1 MAVVAPLRLTF
12 WVLVVGT
19 AVIVVLLGIVV
30 ATHLEGVRAARR
42 RERVREELEPVF
54 SRFLETNDAGLLAEQ
69 LRPAVLRLDAA
80 HRPAAALL
88 TIDLMGGAETQA
100 QREHL
105 RDALE
110 ASGIVELGER
120 GTRRRSPWRRAL
132 ACEALGKIG
141 AHRSV
146 PALLTRLQDRRP
158 EVRIAAVRALGDIGS
173 KEAVPAL
180 SEAFLER
187 RVAPTNIVNNAL
199 RMIGGEAA
207 PAFERGIEST
217 DPIVRISA
225 CFGLSGI
232 AGQHG
237 AVAVRLSQVLATDS
251 DTAVRAAAAKALG
264 FVGGGNAPAEL
275 LGAVTDPDL
284 HVRRSAVRALG
295 AFDDPTT
302 GETLSTFTEDDDRE
316 TAIRAAE
323 ALLTLT
329 RRPRAAS
336 GVLAQL
342 DSSSAWSV
350 EYARKVAEVSA

>member
-1 MAVVAPLRLTF
+1 VI
-12 WVLVVGT
+12 GT
-19 AVIVVLLGIVV
+19 AVIAVLLGIVV
-30 ATHLEGVRAARR
+30 ARHLEGVRAARR
-42 RERVREELEPVF
+42 RERVRQELEPVF
-54 SRFLETNDAGLLAEQ
+54 SRFLETKDAGQLAEE
-69 LRPAVLRLDAA
+69 LRPAILRLDAA

-88 TIDLMGGAETQA
+88 TIDLMGEAKSPA

-110 ASGIVELGER
+110 ESGIVELGER

-141 AHRSV
+141 AERSV
-146 PALLTRLQDRRP
+146 PALLTRLEDRRP

-187 RVAPTNIVNNAL
+187 RVAPTNIVSNAL
-199 RMIGGEAA
+199 RSIGAEAA
-207 PAFERGIEST
+207 PAFERGIAST
-217 DPIVRISA
+217 DPIVRISS

-237 AVAVRLSQVLATDS
+237 AAAVRLSLVLASDS
-251 DTAVRAAAAKALG
+251 DTGVRAAAAKALG
-264 FVGGGNAPAEL
+264 MVGGGSAPAEL
-275 LGAVTDPDL
+275 LAAATDPDL

-295 AFDDPTT
+295 AFDDSTT
-302 GETLSTFTEDDDRE
+302 GETLIACTEDEDRE

-323 ALLTLT
+323 SLLALA

-336 GVLAQL
+336 GVQARLA
-342 DSSSAWSV
+342 SSSAWSV
-350 EYARKVAEVSA
+350 EYARKVAEVNA